1 MFVTSKSQNKE
12 SHIMRQTSRLCL
24 LAGAVFGISGGAL
37 AESGQAWSNADEV
50 RALVSE
56 MQADAETRSSLL
68 QSGGSAGHDGRHF
81 FLGSADGNFRLEV
94 SGQIQFRYYLN
105 FRDDEDNDGN
115 ADPEDDFESGFQTR
129 RTKLFFEGH
138 VFDPNLFYR
147 VSGNFYDDSGVAGAN
162 DGDLTLEDAFAGY
175 RWDNGF
181 SMMWGQFKLPFL
193 REELVSS
200 AYQLAADR
208 SLVNEVFN
216 QDRSQGIQLGYE
228 AEDFRMAF
236 AFSDGFRSENS
247 EFGSAPAYNTNGYPA
262 GGENDYAFTARAEV
276 KFAGNWDQFQDFT
289 SMPGSDYACMLGL
302 AGHIQGGDVASTSAV
317 ALPGGA
323 VGVPLGD
330 SNFYGW
336 TADISVEGDGW
347 NFYIAGV
354 GEYSDY
360 DIDTDADGE
369 GDANLDFGDYGLV
382 AQFGMFIPDTDWEP
396 FLRYDGI
403 FADEDERDTD
413 QGNFNTLT
421 FGANYYMYGHAS
433 KFTFD
438 VVWFID
444 DAATNVLGGDPNPGI
459 GYLTDD
465 NENELTFRLQWQLLF

>member
-105 FRDDEDNDGN
+105 FRDDDDNNGDGL
-115 ADPEDDFESGFQTR
+115 AEDDFESGFQTR

-147 VSGNFYDDSGVAGAN
+147 VSGNFYDDDGGN
-162 DGDLTLEDAFAGY
+162 DGDLSLEDAFAGY

-208 SLVNEVFN
+208 SLMNEIFN
-216 QDRSQGIQLGYE
+216 QGRSQGVQLGYE
-228 AEDFRMAF
+228 AEDFRMAL
-236 AFSDGFRSENS
+236 AFSDGFGSENS
-247 EFGSAPAYNTNGYPA
+247 EFGTPRAVTPTGFFVAPGGVA
-262 GGENDYAFTARAEV
+262 GGEADYAFTGRAEI

-289 SMPGSDYACMLGL
+289 SMPGSDYACMFGV
-302 AGHIQGGDVASTSAV
+302 AGHIEGGDDGSTTFT
-317 ALPGGA
+317 GGDYA
-323 VGVPLGD
+323 
-330 SNFYGW
+330 FYGW

-360 DIDTDADGE
+360 NDADLDGDGVSE
-369 GDANLDFGDYGLV
+369 GDINFGDYGLV

-396 FLRYDGI
+396 FLRYDGV
-403 FADEDERDTD
+403 FADEDERGLDSDAD
-413 QGNFNTLT
+413 QFNTLT

-444 DAATNVLGGDPNPGI
+444 DVGNNALGGVAQPQI